1 MLKSDNVHDLDAK
14 GDAAVAGFAL
24 AERSCSLVNI
34 DPHVL
39 QRHPVMG
46 IRAAF
51 ASLIRDGLNDNPSSP
66 PQSRHIRLATGPLF

>member
-1 MLKSDNVHDLDAK
+1 MANNSQVFE
-14 GDAAVAGFAL
+14 AAERVPAAGFVL
-24 AERSCSLVNI
+24 AVRSCSLLKV
-34 DPHVL
+34 DPQVL

-66 PQSRHIRLATGPLF
+66 PQSRHRRLATGPLF